1 MTAVCEVTLNIFS
14 GNTISVIM
22 KKWHSGV
29 ESQDIL
35 NPALYSQHHMKT
47 RWSSNSLVQRG
58 RSGALS
64 VTLSA
69 ALRVR
74 GKPLNEVS
82 EPVLQSQSKVKNRFA
97 FVFVPDIPLPVLPT
111 RVLRI
116 FKRPGGVRLLSL
128 VGN

>member
-1 MTAVCEVTLNIFS
+1 
-14 GNTISVIM
+14 M

-29 ESQDIL
+29 ENGEIL
-35 NPALYSQHHMKT
+35 NPALYKQHHMKT

-74 GKPLNEVS
+74 GKPLNEVGGEAVAVNYQHLSQFLRNIIRHS
-82 EPVLQSQSKVKNRFA
+82 EEQICFRFCYS
-97 FVFVPDIPLPVLPT
+97 DIPLSVLPT

-116 FKRPGGVRLLSL
+116 FKWLGEGM
-128 VGN
+128 

>member
-1 MTAVCEVTLNIFS
+1 
-14 GNTISVIM
+14 M

>member
-14 GNTISVIM
+14 GNTNSVIM

-29 ESQDIL
+29 ENQDIL

-64 VTLSA
+64 VSLSA

-74 GKPLNEVS
+74 GKPLNEVGGS
-82 EPVLQSQSKVKNRFA
+82 QSQLIINISVET
-97 FVFVPDIPLPVLPT
+97 L
-111 RVLRI
+111 
-116 FKRPGGVRLLSL
+116 
-128 VGN
+128 

>member
-1 MTAVCEVTLNIFS
+1 MCELTLNIFS
-14 GNTISVIM
+14 GKTISIIM

-29 ESQDIL
+29 ENGDIL
-35 NPALYSQHHMKT
+35 NPALYKHHHMKT

-74 GKPLNEVS
+74 GKPLNEVGQQS
-82 EPVLQSQSKVKNRFA
+82 VSQS
-97 FVFVPDIPLPVLPT
+97 VLIIKISVSWNNT
-111 RVLRI
+111 L
-116 FKRPGGVRLLSL
+116 KSE
-128 VGN
+128 

>member
-1 MTAVCEVTLNIFS
+1 MCELTLNIFS
-14 GNTISVIM
+14 GKTISIIM

-29 ESQDIL
+29 ENGDIL
-35 NPALYSQHHMKT
+35 NPALYKHHHMKT

-74 GKPLNEVS
+74 GKPLNEVGQQSVRQSVLIIKISVSWNNTLKS
-82 EPVLQSQSKVKNRFA
+82 E
-97 FVFVPDIPLPVLPT
+97 
-111 RVLRI
+111 
-116 FKRPGGVRLLSL
+116 
-128 VGN
+128 

>member
-1 MTAVCEVTLNIFS
+1 
-14 GNTISVIM
+14 M

-74 GKPLNEVS
+74 GKPLNEVGQQSVRQSVLIIKISVSWNNTLKS
-82 EPVLQSQSKVKNRFA
+82 E
-97 FVFVPDIPLPVLPT
+97 
-111 RVLRI
+111 
-116 FKRPGGVRLLSL
+116 
-128 VGN
+128 

>member
-1 MTAVCEVTLNIFS
+1 MCELTLNIFS
-14 GNTISVIM
+14 GKTISITM

-29 ESQDIL
+29 ENGDIL
-35 NPALYSQHHMKT
+35 NPALYKHHHMKT

-74 GKPLNEVS
+74 GKPLNEVGQQSVRQSVLIIKISVSWNNTLKS
-82 EPVLQSQSKVKNRFA
+82 E
-97 FVFVPDIPLPVLPT
+97 
-111 RVLRI
+111 
-116 FKRPGGVRLLSL
+116 
-128 VGN
+128 

>member
-1 MTAVCEVTLNIFS
+1 MCEVTLDIFS
-14 GNTISVIM
+14 GKTISIIM

-29 ESQDIL
+29 ENGDIL
-35 NPALYSQHHMKT
+35 NPALYKHHHMKT

-74 GKPLNEVS
+74 GKPLNEVGVAVDYQHFS
-82 EPVLQSQSKVKNRFA
+82 FIEKYYKVSQSKEQICFRFCC
-97 FVFVPDIPLPVLPT
+97 
-111 RVLRI
+111 
-116 FKRPGGVRLLSL
+116 
-128 VGN
+128 

>member
-1 MTAVCEVTLNIFS
+1 MCEVTLNIFS
-14 GNTISVIM
+14 GKPFSVIM

-29 ESQDIL
+29 ENGDIL
-35 NPALYSQHHMKT
+35 NPALYKQHHMKT

-74 GKPLNEVS
+74 GKPLNEVGVAVNYQHFS
-82 EPVLQSQSKVKNRFA
+82 
-97 FVFVPDIPLPVLPT
+97 FVEKKTLDSLKDLSAIRYVSIMWLE
-111 RVLRI
+111 
-116 FKRPGGVRLLSL
+116 VRWILS
-128 VGN
+128 